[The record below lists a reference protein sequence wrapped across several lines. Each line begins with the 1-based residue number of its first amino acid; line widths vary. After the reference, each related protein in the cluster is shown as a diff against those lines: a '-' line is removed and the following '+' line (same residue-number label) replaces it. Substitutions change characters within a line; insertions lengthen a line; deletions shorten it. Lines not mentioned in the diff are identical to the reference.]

1 MEMHK
6 VEYTLNLTG
15 SKLFDIVM
23 FNTAKSLCAD
33 YPGLQFEYSKTQIRI
48 FGELNDYWF
57 AKYNEAMFE
66 NGAEE

>member
-1 MEMHK
+1 MDMHK

-23 FNTAKSLCAD
+23 FNTAKKLCTD
-33 YPGLQFEYSKTQIRI
+33 YPGLQVEYDKKIIRI

-57 AKYNEAMFE
+57 QKYNEAMFDDAE
-66 NGAEE
+66 ND